1 MLLKS
6 NKQLQSPE
14 IYEGL
19 SQIGFEVGG
28 NLLNKYW
35 IPNYKFNDDF
45 EKYNSIFKENYVVG
59 LQIRTEFLNS
69 DDIEIFTKCAFGIE
83 KNYLNKNTN
92 HKSVKW

>member
-1 MLLKS
+1 MC
-6 NKQLQSPE
+6 
-14 IYEGL
+14 
-19 SQIGFEVGG
+19 
-28 NLLNKYW
+28 

-45 EKYNSIFKENYVVG
+45 EKYNNIFKENYVVG

-92 HKSVKW
+92 HKSVKWQDNHINICMLLVFNPLIA